1 VPKIQCET
9 ASATNTPTAPAV
21 AALSN
26 PPAPVRIGART
37 RIARKAAAAAS
48 MPCIVTLHMVYAPP
62 IKRWFRDRSAKCW
75 PATIVPFSDSTQ
87 AAPVHF
93 FSESQVAEPIMRNLI
108 QAAIDDNDGEC
119 AAKTIRD
126 ALGIESDEVVN
137 YSFPKHWPDSREQR
151 ARVIGDWLRTEARFL
166 ANDY

>member
-1 VPKIQCET
+1 
-9 ASATNTPTAPAV
+9 
-21 AALSN
+21 
-26 PPAPVRIGART
+26 
-37 RIARKAAAAAS
+37 

-75 PATIVPFSDSTQ
+75 PAIVPFSDSTQ
-87 AAPVHF
+87 AAPVHIL
-93 FSESQVAEPIMRNLI
+93 SESQGTASGMRNLI
-108 QAAIDDNDGEC
+108 QAAIDDSDGER